1 MLSSSAGTLA
11 AGGRESNEAPKGWS
25 SVRASDSKIGPWSSW
40 CGEAKRSTR
49 GAEGKPIVRSS
60 RGTWCAR
67 HQSTSGYPKPA
78 DLCLGRVKRRETGVE
93 ARSRNDVQIF
103 AGKAQI

>member
-1 MLSSSAGTLA
+1 MKAKKPQK
-11 AGGRESNEAPKGWS
+11 GGAV
-25 SVRASDSKIGPWSSW
+25 SVRSIRKLSHGVLGVGK
-40 CGEAKRSTR
+40 AKGHTP
-49 GAEGKPIVRSS
+49 GAVGKPIVRSL

-67 HQSTSGYPKPA
+67 HQSASGYPKPA

-103 AGKAQI
+103 GVTWV

>member
-1 MLSSSAGTLA
+1 MKATKPQK
-11 AGGRESNEAPKGWS
+11 GGAV
-25 SVRASDSKIGPWSSW
+25 SVRPIRKLVHGVLGV
-40 CGEAKRSTR
+40 GEAKWCTH

-103 AGKAQI
+103 GVTWV

>member
-1 MLSSSAGTLA
+1 MTDCTGVKATKPQKGGA
-11 AGGRESNEAPKGWS
+11 A
-25 SVRASDSKIGPWSSW
+25 SVRPIRKLVHGVL
-40 CGEAKRSTR
+40 GVGKAKEHTS
-49 GAEGKPIVRSS
+49 GAVGKPIVRSL

-103 AGKAQI
+103 GVTWV

>member
-1 MLSSSAGTLA
+1 MRPIRKLVHGVL
-11 AGGRESNEAPKGWS
+11 G
-25 SVRASDSKIGPWSSW
+25 V
-40 CGEAKRSTR
+40 GEAKEYTS
-49 GAEGKPIVRSS
+49 GAVGKPIVRSL

-103 AGKAQI
+103 GVTWV

>member
-1 MLSSSAGTLA
+1 MRPIRKLVHGVL
-11 AGGRESNEAPKGWS
+11 G
-25 SVRASDSKIGPWSSW
+25 V
-40 CGEAKRSTR
+40 GEAKQCTC
-49 GAEGKPIVRSS
+49 GAEGKPIVRSL

-103 AGKAQI
+103 GVTWV

>member
-1 MLSSSAGTLA
+1 VTDCTGVKATIRQKRGA
-11 AGGRESNEAPKGWS
+11 ASVRPIRKLVHGVLGVGKPKG
-25 SVRASDSKIGPWSSW
+25 
-40 CGEAKRSTR
+40 STP
-49 GAEGKPIVRSS
+49 GGVGKPIVRSL

-103 AGKAQI
+103 GVTWV

>member
-1 MLSSSAGTLA
+1 MRPIRKLVHGVL
-11 AGGRESNEAPKGWS
+11 G
-25 SVRASDSKIGPWSSW
+25 V
-40 CGEAKRSTR
+40 GEAKWHTH

-103 AGKAQI
+103 GVTWV

>member
-1 MLSSSAGTLA
+1 
-11 AGGRESNEAPKGWS
+11 
-25 SVRASDSKIGPWSSW
+25 
-40 CGEAKRSTR
+40 
-49 GAEGKPIVRSS
+49 VRSL

-78 DLCLGRVKRRETGVE
+78 DLCLGRAKRRETGVE

-103 AGKAQI
+103 GVTDVAIALGYPRVGLLESAVLSGW

>member
-1 MLSSSAGTLA
+1 MRPIRKLVHGVL
-11 AGGRESNEAPKGWS
+11 GVGK
-25 SVRASDSKIGPWSSW
+25 
-40 CGEAKRSTR
+40 AKWYTH
-49 GAEGKPIVRSS
+49 GAVGKPIVRSL

-103 AGKAQI
+103 GVTWV

>member
-1 MLSSSAGTLA
+1 MRPIRKLVHGVLGVGKA
-11 AGGRESNEAPKGWS
+11 KGHT
-25 SVRASDSKIGPWSSW
+25 P
-40 CGEAKRSTR
+40 
-49 GAEGKPIVRSS
+49 GAVGKPIVRSL

-67 HQSTSGYPKPA
+67 HQSASGYPKPA

-103 AGKAQI
+103 GVTWV

>member
-1 MLSSSAGTLA
+1 MRSIRKLSHGVLGVGKA
-11 AGGRESNEAPKGWS
+11 KGYT
-25 SVRASDSKIGPWSSW
+25 P
-40 CGEAKRSTR
+40 
-49 GAEGKPIVRSS
+49 GAVGKPIVRSL

-103 AGKAQI
+103 GVTWV